1 VVAIQVP
8 LDVYGEWVPAFVGMG
23 LAFLVAASGVIGLG
37 WWVLRGDRLNR
48 EHEAVETTSEGAE
61 AH

>member
-1 VVAIQVP
+1 M
-8 LDVYGEWVPAFVGMG
+8 YGEWVPAFVGMG
-23 LAFLVAASGVIGLG
+23 LAFLVASSGVIGLG

-48 EHEAVETTSEGAE
+48 EHEGVETTSEVAE

>member
-1 VVAIQVP
+1 VLGDPVM
-8 LDVYGEWVPAFVGMG
+8 LDGYGEWVPAGVGLA
-23 LAFLVAASGVIGLG
+23 LAFLVASGGVIGLG

-48 EHEAVETTSEGAE
+48 AAEPPDPPEGAE